1 MKPYACTFAF
11 VLLLYACS
19 DNVVTKSE
27 SVEAFDGE
35 VPGTAYSLTRAE
47 VIKAEQAAA
56 RGDIEADK
64 DLAFHFGLA
73 GEEAKSEAHFS
84 RCLTALHPECLAEK
98 ANHFIRDAIDPQISQ
113 SDRVKLLKEALR
125 FNGQA
130 IVADRRQGNSRKDDY
145 LAQRRAIT
153 DLLHGKSIDELGP

>member
-1 MKPYACTFAF
+1 MKPYICTFALA
-11 VLLLYACS
+11 LLLFACS

-27 SVEAFDGE
+27 SVEAVDGE
-35 VPGTAYSLTRAE
+35 VPGTAYSLTDVE

-73 GEEAKSEAHFS
+73 GEQAKSEIHFS
-84 RCLTALHPECLAEK
+84 RCLKALHPECLAEK
-98 ANHFIRDAIDPQISQ
+98 AALLTRDSMDPQTSQ
-113 SDRVKLLKEALR
+113 SDRVKLLKEALH
-125 FNGQA
+125 FNDQA
-130 IVADRRQGNSRKDDY
+130 IASDERQGNSRKDDY

-153 DLLHGKSIDELGP
+153 DLLHGKSLDELGP